1 VLSNSTSSTT
11 KLLALVLGLLE
22 SLTRLLN
29 PGEES
34 ITYKTMLG
42 LELDHGLLVV
52 VNEAESGGLSS
63 SELGAESKDDYE
75 FGVCLV
81 HTSDD
86 SLEFG
91 FSYVSASGV
100 DNVNNHL

>member
-1 VLSNSTSSTT
+1 
-11 KLLALVLGLLE
+11 
-22 SLTRLLN
+22 
-29 PGEES
+29 
-34 ITYKTMLG
+34 
-42 LELDHGLLVV
+42 
-52 VNEAESGGLSS
+52 
-63 SELGAESKDDYE
+63 
-75 FGVCLV
+75 V